1 MSTQLPEDFVPEN
14 QEGNSWDLI
23 PDGEY
28 VAEIVEASVT
38 QPRNGDGFYIALT
51 WKIADGD
58 YQGRYIWQRITFLH
72 SNEQAQSI
80 GRKTL
85 KDLCVALGVQEH
97 VEDVEVF
104 LFKPACVK
112 VGVEKDKTGQYDEKN
127 KVKRVLPTIA
137 VSAPA
142 AQTAKPQGATPKPAA
157 SSKSNSARPSGSA
170 PWHQG

>member
-38 QPRNGDGFYIALT
+38 QPRNGDGYYIALT

-58 YQGRYIWQRITFLH
+58 YQGRYIWQRVTFLH

-80 GRKTL
+80 GRKAL
-85 KDLCVALGVQEH
+85 KDLCVALSVQEH

-104 LFKPACVK
+104 LFKPARIK
-112 VGVEKDKTGQYDEKN
+112 VGVEKDKTGQYDDKN
-127 KVKRVLPTIA
+127 KVKRVLPILATNG
-137 VSAPA
+137 VEVPAPA
-142 AQTAKPQGATPKPAA
+142 TQAAK
-157 SSKSNSARPSGSA
+157 
-170 PWHQG
+170 

>member
-1 MSTQLPEDFVPEN
+1 MSTQLPEDFVPEK

-38 QPRNGDGFYIALT
+38 QPRNGDGYYIALT

-58 YQGRYIWQRITFLH
+58 YQGRYIWQRVTFLH

-80 GRKTL
+80 GRETL
-85 KDLCVALGVQEH
+85 KDLCVALSVQEH

-104 LFKPACVK
+104 LFKPARVK
-112 VGVEKDKTGQYDEKN
+112 VGVERDKTGQYDDKN
-127 KVKRVLPTIA
+127 RIKRVLP
-137 VSAPA
+137 VAPA
-142 AQTAKPQGATPKPAA
+142 PATQAAKPQAAIPKPAA
-157 SSKSNSARPSGSA
+157 SGKSNSARPAGSA
-170 PWHQG
+170 PWHQS